1 MIRRVRESMGNGPA
15 ARRFAPLLPILALGA
30 CTSVLGIEDIQEDPD
45 LANGGST
52 TTDVEGGSKN
62 TGGSKSGSTGGG
74 NSNVGGDEPIGGDTS
89 NGGTPTTGGSNP
101 VGGDGG
107 MAGASPEDPTVNGHI
122 IDFWGKPVPD
132 VPVTLGEQ
140 QVVTDEDGAFT
151 FEDVPAEYDVSF
163 VVRPDGAALGW
174 VYQGLTRRDPTLQVY
189 SGRDSQEAD
198 VLTTVTGAPLGAND
212 TITVAFGTA
221 DGAFEYTGFT
231 GGEVG
236 THLSPDWRG
245 PTATTGT
252 AHALYWTNNNATK
265 LPSAYNA
272 YQSKLVPLS
281 SLADSDVNFN
291 LTPAGALTTGNIT
304 GTVTPFGDDERE
316 NSVFLRFKSD
326 AAIQVV
332 QEEETAPNSFT
343 YLVPEL
349 TDCSVTVM
357 AREGY
362 SYGPMGIAYRTA
374 VGLGDDAT
382 NLQIPEPP
390 LPLSPIEE
398 DNVTT
403 ATKFNFKAS
412 ADNKGA
418 FVVWMENYDF
428 YQTLFIVTTKKQ
440 FTIPE
445 VAGGSFHLDKEQ
457 LYLWR
462 VETHGDFATVDELA
476 NPAGFMDAFSADWEV
491 PLGPKQSDGSFTM
504 SGAYRFWTAP

>member
-1 MIRRVRESMGNGPA
+1 MSRRVPSVM
-15 ARRFAPLLPILALGA
+15 RFAPFLPLLILGA
-30 CTSVLGIEDIQEDPD
+30 CTTVLGIEDVEEDPN
-45 LANGGST
+45 AGKGGSDA
-52 TTDVEGGSKN
+52 TTDVEGGTKN
-62 TGGSKSGSTGGG
+62 TGGSSSPTM
-74 NSNVGGDEPIGGDTS
+74 SM
-89 NGGTPTTGGSNP
+89 GGTTSEAGDGPGP
-101 VGGDGG
+101 VGGDGNIEG
-107 MAGASPEDPTVNGHI
+107 GNGPLGGDGNMGGAPNPVDPTVHGRI

-132 VPVTLGEQ
+132 VPVQLGEE
-140 QVVTDEDGAFT
+140 QVVTDEKGQFT
-151 FEDVPAEYDVSF
+151 FLDVPAEYDVSF

-189 SGRDSQEAD
+189 SGRDSHDAD
-198 VLTTVTGAPLGAND
+198 VLTKVTGATLGAND
-212 TITVAFGTA
+212 TVTVAFGTP
-221 DGAFEYTGFT
+221 DGAYEYSEFS

-245 PTATTGT
+245 PNATTGT
-252 AHALYWTNNNATK
+252 AHALFWSNNNATK

-281 SLADSDVNFN
+281 SIADSDVTFD
-291 LTPAGALTTGNIT
+291 LTPADVTTGNVT
-304 GTVTPFGDDERE
+304 GKVTPFGDDARE
-316 NSVFLRFKSD
+316 NSVFLRFKSG

-332 QEEETAPNSFT
+332 NEEDTAPNNFT

-349 TDCSVTVM
+349 PDCSVTVM

-362 SYGPMGIAYRTA
+362 YSGPMGIAYRAA
-374 VGLGDDAT
+374 VSLGDDAT
-382 NLQIPEPP
+382 DLKIPEPA

-398 DNVTT
+398 DNVTA

-428 YQTLFIVTTKKQ
+428 NQTLFIVTTQKQ

-445 VAGGSFHLDKEQ
+445 VVGGSFHLDKEQ

-476 NPAGFMDAFSADWEV
+476 NPSGFMDPFSADWLL